1 MVLTQLIQE
10 ARSLPEADRLVLMGE
25 LWDSFDPDG
34 IPVSDAEVRLVQE
47 RARRLADHPED
58 EMDWDAFEALV
69 DARLA

>member
-1 MVLTQLIQE
+1 MVLAQPIRA
-10 ARSLPEADRLVLMGE
+10 ARSLPEADRLTLMSE

-47 RARRLADHPED
+47 RARWLDVHPED
-58 EMDWDAFEALV
+58 EMGWDAFEALV

>member
-1 MVLTQLIQE
+1 M
-10 ARSLPEADRLVLMGE
+10 SE

-47 RARRLADHPED
+47 RARWLDVHPED
-58 EMDWDAFEALV
+58 EMGWDAFEALV